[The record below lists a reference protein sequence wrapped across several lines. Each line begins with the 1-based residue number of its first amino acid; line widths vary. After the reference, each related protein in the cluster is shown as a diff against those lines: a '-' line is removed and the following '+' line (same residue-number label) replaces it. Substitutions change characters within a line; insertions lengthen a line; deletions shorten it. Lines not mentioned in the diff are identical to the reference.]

1 MSASAASHANGQWAN
16 HPLSINQHCAPLVRQ
31 LIDRAAELR
40 VAVSRSAEG
49 AWLVDAGIQVPGGLE
64 AGRLIAEICMGG
76 LGKVSIVPATGA
88 SRLAVQ
94 VGSLEPVL
102 ACLGSQ
108 YAGWSLSA
116 GEGKG
121 AFHALGSGPAR
132 CLARKEPLFAE
143 LGYTDRADA
152 GSALVLEVDQP
163 PPAAVI
169 EKVMHDTGLAAEQLV
184 FILTPTRSL
193 AGNFQVVA
201 RVLEVALHKAHA
213 LGFDLSH
220 IVDGM
225 GSAPLPPP
233 GADFLSGMGRTN
245 DAILY
250 GGSIQ
255 LYVRGTDEAAA
266 DLATRLPSSHS
277 RDYGKPFGQVFKEYK
292 YDFYQ
297 IDAMLFAPASVTVSN
312 LDTGRSFSA
321 GTINT
326 ELLYASFGTGAP
338 DAAASAT
345 GA

>member
-1 MSASAASHANGQWAN
+1 MSENTGAYAN
-16 HPLSINQHCAPLVRQ
+16 HALSIHALSAPLVQRLIDEARQ
-31 LIDRAAELR
+31 LR
-40 VAVSRSAEG
+40 VLVSHSAEG
-49 AWLVDAGIQVPGGLE
+49 ARIVDAGIAAPGGLE

-76 LGKVSIVPATGA
+76 LGQVRLLPGSGA
-88 SRLAVQ
+88 SRLTVS
-94 VGSLEPVL
+94 VGCLEPVL
-102 ACLGSQ
+102 ACLASQ

-132 CLARKEPLFAE
+132 SLARKEPLFAE
-143 LGYTDRADA
+143 LGYTDQTSA

-169 EKVMHDTGLAAEQLV
+169 DKVCRDTGLAAEQLT

-193 AGNFQVVA
+193 AGNLQVVA

-213 LGFDLSH
+213 LGFELTH
-220 IVDGM
+220 IVDGW
-225 GSAPLPPP
+225 GAAPLPPP

-250 GGSIQ
+250 GGTIQ

-266 DLATRLPSSHS
+266 RLAQQLPSSHS

-297 IDAMLFAPASVTVSN
+297 IDPMLFAPAAVTVSN
-312 LDTGRSFSA
+312 LDSGHSFAA
-321 GTINT
+321 GAIN
-326 ELLYASFGTGAP
+326 EDLLCQSFGTGA
-338 DAAASAT
+338 A
-345 GA
+345 

>member
-1 MSASAASHANGQWAN
+1 MSEHVGAFAN
-16 HPLSINQHCAPLVRQ
+16 HPLSLHRLCTPLVDS
-31 LIDRAAELR
+31 LVANAEALR
-40 VAVSRSAEG
+40 LKVSRSPEG
-49 AWLVDAGIQVPGGLE
+49 ARIVDAGIETPGGLE
-64 AGRLIAEICMGG
+64 AGRQIAAICMGG
-76 LGKVSIVPATGA
+76 LGQVSLQAGQGA
-88 SRLAVQ
+88 SRLAVA
-94 VGSLEPVL
+94 VGSLHPVL
-102 ACLGSQ
+102 ACLASQ

-132 CLARKEPLFAE
+132 ALARKEALFTE
-143 LGYTDRADA
+143 LGYTDAPVD
-152 GSALVLEVDQP
+152 GSVLVLEVDRA
-163 PPAAVI
+163 PPAEVI
-169 EKVMHDTGLAAEQLV
+169 AKVSRDTGLAPAALT

-213 LGFDLSH
+213 LGFALTD
-220 IVDGM
+220 IIDGH

-255 LYVRGTDEAAA
+255 LYVRGNDEAAA
-266 DLATRLPSSHS
+266 NLAAQLPSASS

-297 IDAMLFAPASVTVSN
+297 IDPMLFAPAAVTVSN
-312 LDTGRSFSA
+312 LDSGRSFQGGSVDEA
-321 GTINT
+321 
-326 ELLYASFGTGAP
+326 LLRASFGTGTA
-338 DAAASAT
+338 
-345 GA
+345 